1 MISRRKLIVGWDIGA
16 GKWEVKNDQYIQT
29 TADAF
34 LSSFVKLEHWNSKP
48 TQYTLELKA
57 MKLDDKEGWDIV
69 LVLARTVKFQ
79 RSKGIEQYDI
89 L

>member
-57 MKLDDKEGWDIV
+57 MKLNDKEGWDIV
-69 LVLARTVKFQ
+69 FGISSDSKVPAVKGDRTV
-79 RSKGIEQYDI
+79 
-89 L
+89 